1 MELSNNRMDDRF
13 MKQKL
18 LLLGAV
24 FFGVLAF
31 MFTFHQINQE
41 KSRIR
46 GEAQDVY
53 LIQVTRDLAENEKIT
68 EDAIREIK
76 VRRFRG
82 SMDSAAGREIEY
94 DRRNMVIGREVRS
107 LIQAGS
113 LLQWSDLK
121 TSLSTGRNGLTALI
135 RPGYRAISISVDAT
149 SSVTG
154 LIQPNNYVDLIGT
167 FRFPDARGDTSLDT
181 ITLTIL
187 QRVRVIATGTDMGV
201 LTGTGNR
208 DIRSR
213 GYSTVTL
220 ELTPKEVEMII
231 FASQK
236 GRIHLSLRN
245 YEESAVTKQLQ
256 SVNWDYLQKNILNY
270 TRERENMMKQGR

>member
-1 MELSNNRMDDRF
+1 

-41 KSRIR
+41 KARIQ
-46 GEAQDVY
+46 GGTYDMY
-53 LIQVTRDLAENEKIT
+53 LIQVTRDLAENDKIT
-68 EDAIREIK
+68 DDVIK
-76 VRRFRG
+76 EVKIRRFRNAN
-82 SMDSAAGREIEY
+82 DSGREVEY
-94 DRRNMVIGREVRS
+94 EKRNMVLGREVRS
-107 LIQAGS
+107 LVQAGT

-121 TSLSTGRNGLTALI
+121 TSLSSGRSGLTSLI
-135 RPGYRAISISVDAT
+135 RPGYRAISIPVDAV
-149 SSVTG
+149 SSITG
-154 LIQPNNYVDLIGT
+154 LVQPNNYVDLIGT
-167 FRFPDARGDTSLDT
+167 FRFPDARGDSSLDT

-187 QRVRVIATGTDMGV
+187 QRVRVIATGTDMGLLV
-201 LTGTGNR
+201 GSGNQEM
-208 DIRSR
+208 RSR
-213 GYSTVTL
+213 GFSTVTL

-231 FASQK
+231 FATQK
-236 GRIHLSLRN
+236 GRISLSLRN

-270 TRERENMMKQGR
+270 TREREGMLKTGK